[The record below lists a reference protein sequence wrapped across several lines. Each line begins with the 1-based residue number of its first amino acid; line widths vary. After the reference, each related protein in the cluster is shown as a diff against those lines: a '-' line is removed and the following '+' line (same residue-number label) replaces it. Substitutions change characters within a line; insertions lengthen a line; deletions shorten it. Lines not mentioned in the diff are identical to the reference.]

1 MKGKILT
8 HNHPLGTPP
17 SPEDLYILKENRLKE
32 FRTCGRNG
40 TYVLRYS
47 RHVEVLPDFDV
58 LDNDYAVIL
67 NRLRL
72 KYVSEVEHGFD
83 ERTALILFGEEI
95 WMELGKKYGVV
106 LEFEKR

>member
-1 MKGKILT
+1 MTGVQ
-8 HNHPLGTPP
+8 
-17 SPEDLYILKENRLKE
+17 
-32 FRTCGRNG
+32 TCA
-40 TYVLRYS
+40 
-47 RHVEVLPDFDV
+47 LPDFDV